1 MKAILFDF
9 DGTIADTIPVLT
21 EAVNTTLVLL
31 GYPAHHTVKD
41 FINHGARE
49 LIRRAMPEGERDD
62 KEKVDRAFELY
73 ENCYRR
79 VYLHTEKP
87 YAGIAEVVAKIH
99 PAARVGILSNK
110 PDEMTQGLA
119 RQMFQNGEID
129 AAVGFEDGKPGKPNR
144 YLPQKLAR
152 LLDVPLSDCLLI
164 GDSEVDIQTA
174 KNAGMAFVG
183 AGWGFL
189 GTKALYAAGADVVA
203 PTPGDLWREIEKFLE
218 RTINKGEGK

>member
-49 LIRRAMPEGERDD
+49 LIRHAMPEGVRDD
-62 KEKVDRAFELY
+62 ETAIDRAFALY
-73 ENCYRR
+73 KKCYRR

-87 YAGIAEVVAKIH
+87 YAGIYEVMAKVR
-99 PAARVGILSNK
+99 PYARVGILSNK

-119 RQMFQNGEID
+119 RRLFPNGEID
-129 AAVGFEDGKPGKPNR
+129 AVVGFEEGKPGKPDP
-144 YLPQKLAR
+144 YLPEKIAG
-152 LLDVPLSDCLLI
+152 LLGVPLCNCLLV
-164 GDSEVDIQTA
+164 GDSDVDVQTA

-189 GTKALYAAGADVVA
+189 GAKALYAAGADRVA
-203 PTPGDLWREIEKFLE
+203 PTPGDLWSEIEKF
-218 RTINKGEGK
+218 IQ